1 MLLTVQVAQ
10 GIMIARDKDN
20 FALEEIMKEE
30 KYLFASLQFFLFI
43 MIFVIVIAVDDI
55 SPHKAVVEVKRVGSD
70 GFGKFLELV
79 SIIVDVCDED
89 DVEF

>member
-1 MLLTVQVAQ
+1 
-10 GIMIARDKDN
+10 
-20 FALEEIMKEE
+20 
-30 KYLFASLQFFLFI
+30 